1 MRRNTELC
9 ALKITLETPSQDG
22 SACSASHASSAAAR
36 AGAFDLVAE
45 VPWAI
50 QPAMLQ
56 TIAAIARR
64 DGESV
69 EAVEARLGRPL
80 QNARS
85 VSVRNGVAVVPV
97 TGPVFRYANLF
108 TSISGATS
116 LDVLARDFTA
126 AIDDIQVKSIVLTID
141 SPGGQANGIAE
152 LAQMISRSSKPVVAY
167 VDGIAASA
175 AYWLA
180 SAAGEIVLSK
190 TAEVGSIGAVVA
202 IDAARSKGGP
212 IEIVSGQSPKKRP
225 DITTDDGRAQIQAR
239 VDRLAQVFIDDV
251 AQYRGVTVDKVL
263 ADFGQGDVRM
273 GSDAVA
279 LGMADRI
286 STLEE
291 VIAELAGK
299 QRSSSTP
306 ATPTLNKESAMTLDE
321 LRAAH
326 PDLCAALT
334 EEGRVDGATAER
346 ARIFAIE
353 AAALPGHEALISQLK
368 ADGKTSGGEAAVAV
382 IAAEKQL
389 AGSRAAQLVADAP
402 SPVPHTAAP
411 MAKTASVDD
420 ENLPP
425 EERAE
430 AQWKADPEIR
440 DEFQTLGAYTAYLKN
455 HAAGRARVL
464 GK

>member
-1 MRRNTELC
+1 MCRNTEFR
-9 ALKITLETPSQDG
+9 ALKITLETSQ
-22 SACSASHASSAAAR
+22 SAETAEIAQAVEATSR

-45 VPWAI
+45 APWAI
-50 QPAMLQ
+50 QPSMLQ

-64 DGESV
+64 EGEGV

-80 QNARS
+80 QNARK
-85 VSVRNGVAVVPV
+85 VTVRDGVAIVPV
-97 TGPVFRYANLF
+97 TGPVFRYGNLF
-108 TSISGATS
+108 TSVSGATS
-116 LDVLARDFTA
+116 LDVLALDFTA
-126 AIDDIQVKSIVLTID
+126 AAADGQVKAIVLAID

-152 LAQMISRSSKPVVAY
+152 LAQMIARTEKRVVAY
-167 VDGIAASA
+167 VDGMAASA

-180 SAAGEIVLSK
+180 SAADEIVVSK

-202 IDAARSKGGP
+202 IDTARSKSGP

-225 DITTDDGRAQIQAR
+225 DITTDEGRAQIQAR

-251 AQYRGVTVDKVL
+251 AQYRGVTSDKVI

-279 LGMADRI
+279 LGMADRVG
-286 STLEE
+286 TLED

-299 QRSSSTP
+299 QRSSTLP
-306 ATPTLNKESAMTLDE
+306 VTTTLNEETAMTLDE

-334 EEGRVDGATAER
+334 EEGRVAGATAER
-346 ARIFAIE
+346 ERIFAIE
-353 AAALPGHEALISQLK
+353 AAALPGHEALIAQLK

-389 AGSRAAQLVADAP
+389 AGNRATQLLADAP
-402 SPVPHTAAP
+402 LPVPHAAAP
-411 MAKTASVDD
+411 TENAAADD
-420 ENLPP
+420 RLPL

-430 AQWKADPEIR
+430 AQWKTDPAIR
-440 DEFQTLGAYTAYLKN
+440 DEFQSLGAYTAYLRN